1 MSLMNNTFFNRLRS
15 KLGWIYKRKGLNRY
29 GSNCHVGYDLTLNNA
44 KQITIGNNFSAGKNL
59 KLEVWTSYNN
69 VKFKNNAEI
78 VIGDDVSIMDNCQL
92 SSAQGIYIGN
102 GVLFGDNV
110 FITDNFHGKGT
121 EDELMFPPARR
132 NLYTKGKVV
141 VGDNV
146 WIGRN
151 VCIMPNVIIGNSA
164 IIGANA
170 VVTKNIPANSVAV
183 GIPARIIHSNDSGN

>member
-1 MSLMNNTFFNRLRS
+1 MNNTFFNRIRS
-15 KLGWIYKRKGLNRY
+15 KLGWLYKRKSLNRY
-29 GSNCHVGYDLTLNNA
+29 GVNCHVGYDLTLNNA
-44 KQITIGNNFSAGKNL
+44 KQITIGNNFSAGKYL
-59 KLEVWTSYNN
+59 KLEVWQAYNN
-69 VKFKNNAEI
+69 VRFKNNAEI

-92 SSAQGIYIGN
+92 SSSLGIYIGN
-102 GVLFGDNV
+102 GVLLGDNV

-121 EDELMFPPARR
+121 KDELVIPPAKR

-151 VCIMPNVIIGNSA
+151 VCIMPNVTIGNGA

-170 VVTKNIPANSVAV
+170 VVTKNIPGNSVAV
-183 GIPARIIHSNDSGN
+183 GIPARIVRRNDIDH